1 MKGAELKILGVRHMG
16 IILNCDSS
24 RADMAAPG
32 ENLTE
37 NRTNRR
43 FKKGAESVEETAR
56 TRTTREY
63 KATV

>member
-1 MKGAELKILGVRHMG
+1 
-16 IILNCDSS
+16 
-24 RADMAAPG
+24 MAAPG

-63 KATV
+63 KATVGATVNWADGDVMVR